1 MFDDVLAF
9 FTVIGSSIAEETGV
23 TLYNLTGISG
33 QLGEDGDDDGEQA
46 FAQENYQSIGIVGR
60 PLPPDDDGRLETIGA
75 RTGDG
80 IVSWGYRD
88 LRLHKSLNPGGGATT
103 PSEGQLMFVHYFGGF
118 LSGTPTAENS
128 GDQKASLETWYCPYD
143 FTDGVPDKAHVMV
156 MDPSGPNP
164 NIQIVHGEGMFISM
178 VKDEGSGKKAV
189 LITIDSDTFLRMS
202 PGESLFQCAKIILKG
217 NVVLGVDPA
226 NAIPLIPLELTQ
238 ATPSVFFSP
247 T

>member
-9 FTVIGSSIAEETGV
+9 FKVIGSSIAEETGV

-103 PSEGQLMFVHYFGGF
+103 PSEGQLMFVHYFGAF

-128 GDQKASLETWYCPYD
+128 GDQKASIETWYCPYD
-143 FTDGVPDKAHVMV
+143 FTDGVPDKAHAMV
-156 MDPSGPNP
+156 MDPSSPNP
-164 NIQIVHGEGMFISM
+164 NIQIVHGSGMFFSM
-178 VKDEGSGKKAV
+178 MENDGSGVKAMMLTV
-189 LITIDSDTFLRMS
+189 DAETFLRMA
-202 PGESLFQCAKIILKG
+202 PGEIQLFANSITAQG
-217 NVVLGVDPA
+217 NVALGRVTTGAPA
-226 NAIPLIPLELTQ
+226 LNPSSVSA
-238 ATPSVFFSP
+238 SVFISVA
-247 T
+247 